1 MANTKLPARLLD
13 TSAVPALNV
22 TGDLTVDTT
31 TLKVD
36 SSNNRV
42 GIGTSSPQGN
52 LHVEGAAGAS
62 GGGIIYVTDADNGS
76 TASDALHISKSGD
89 TAFVYN
95 RESSGDLQLGA
106 GNTAGHVV
114 IKSSGNVGIG
124 TTSPQQLL
132 NLAGG
137 GLQITGYISTPSSG
151 QTGVLI
157 DYASDGARFW
167 SRGTS
172 SARGTFSFIQLEND
186 GQNQQTAMSIDTSG
200 NVQVGASSVAN
211 CLIGNDG
218 DLINI
223 KSKKDGTDA
232 IPLTFMTQ
240 ASGGALA
247 ERMRIDGSGNVA
259 IGSTNNGVG
268 GTIDLSVGSTSSSGG
283 ITLWSPTNGTHS
295 LGFGDGTSGTD
306 RYRGYVEYAHDGD
319 SMRFATAAAERMRID
334 SGGHLLVGTTSEYSG
349 TSGNITAPL
358 QIDIGANDTNSK
370 YVFVNRS
377 ASTGV
382 IGGFKAGV
390 TGFSTM
396 GRVELKADNVVG
408 GAQSSSFHVYTTL
421 NATEAQKMQIDSNG
435 HVYFTSLYGSAADQ
449 NDVRYNASSGLLF
462 YNTSSRRYKEN
473 IKDMPDGVLDKIK
486 QARVVTFDEKGT
498 DVSSYGLI
506 AEELDEL
513 IPELVTKKEIDGELV
528 PDSIVY
534 SKIGVWV
541 LKAIQEQQTQIEAMQ
556 LEIDNLKKS

>member
-1 MANTKLPARLLD
+1 MALTKISRGLL
-13 TSAVPALNV
+13 S
-22 TGDLTVDTT
+22 TGIS
-31 TLKVD
+31 D
-36 SSNNRV
+36 SSDATAITIDSSENV
-42 GIGTSSPQGN
+42 GIGDTSPSTKLDITGVLRLGGTSSTDQGTQLN
-52 LHVEGAAGAS
+52 LYSET
-62 GGGIIYVTDADNGS
+62 GGNGHMV
-76 TASDALHISKSGD
+76 AYQLVFD
-89 TAFVYN
+89 TGSN
-95 RESSGDLQLGA
+95 NSRTERMRID
-106 GNTAGHVV
+106 
-114 IKSSGNVGIG
+114 SSGNVGIG
-124 TTSPQQLL
+124 TSSPTGKLEIAATGTNAAPHIKLVESGDTREFNIYNDGSGNGRLVLADSDDDTSDTEIV
-132 NLAGG
+132 LADNGNI
-137 GLQITGYISTPSSG
+137 QFKTATSERM
-151 QTGVLI
+151 LI
-157 DYASDGARFW
+157 DS
-167 SRGTS
+167 
-172 SARGTFSFIQLEND
+172 
-186 GQNQQTAMSIDTSG
+186 SG

-240 ASGGALA
+240 ASGGAL
-247 ERMRIDGSGNVA
+247 
-259 IGSTNNGVG
+259 
-268 GTIDLSVGSTSSSGG
+268 
-283 ITLWSPTNGTHS
+283 
-295 LGFGDGTSGTD
+295 
-306 RYRGYVEYAHDGD
+306 
-319 SMRFATAAAERMRID
+319 AERMRID

>member
-1 MANTKLPARLLD
+1 MAITKVSRGLL
-13 TSAVPALNV
+13 S
-22 TGDLTVDTT
+22 TGIS
-31 TLKVD
+31 D
-36 SSNNRV
+36 SSDATA
-42 GIGTSSPQGN
+42 ITIDSS
-52 LHVEGAAGAS
+52 E
-62 GGGIIYVTDADNGS
+62 
-76 TASDALHISKSGD
+76 
-89 TAFVYN
+89 
-95 RESSGDLQLGA
+95 
-106 GNTAGHVV
+106 
-114 IKSSGNVGIG
+114 NVGIG
-124 TTSPQQLL
+124 DTSP
-132 NLAGG
+132 
-137 GLQITGYISTPSSG
+137 STKLDI
-151 QTGVLI
+151 TGVLRL
-157 DYASDGARFW
+157 G
-167 SRGTS
+167 GTS
-172 SARGTFSFIQLEND
+172 STDQGTQLNLYSETGGNGHMVAYQLVFD
-186 GQNQQTAMSIDTSG
+186 TGSNNSRTERMRIDSSG

-240 ASGGALA
+240 ASGGAL
-247 ERMRIDGSGNVA
+247 
-259 IGSTNNGVG
+259 
-268 GTIDLSVGSTSSSGG
+268 
-283 ITLWSPTNGTHS
+283 
-295 LGFGDGTSGTD
+295 
-306 RYRGYVEYAHDGD
+306 
-319 SMRFATAAAERMRID
+319 AERMRID